1 MDESFNLVIK
11 KLIVNEGGYTDG
23 KNQVKDMPTN
33 MGIQQST
40 LDFYNKLK
48 PGKNFPKDVKNLQL
62 NQAIEIYKDLYW
74 DNTKIPEIRNTR
86 LKFAIF
92 DMNVMGGAGF
102 VLQKSLN
109 AYLDSKLVVDGVIG
123 SMTIDAVNSIS
134 DDHVDDFMKVLKFVR
149 IEYLKNTPN
158 WPTACN
164 GWLQR
169 TNAY

>member
-92 DMNVMGGAGF
+92 DKWQAVFSVELQYCRFVAYMWQQGLRAKNAG
-102 VLQKSLN
+102 V
-109 AYLDSKLVVDGVIG
+109 
-123 SMTIDAVNSIS
+123 VNS
-134 DDHVDDFMKVLKFVR
+134 
-149 IEYLKNTPN
+149 
-158 WPTACN
+158 C
-164 GWLQR
+164 
-169 TNAY
+169 